1 MPKYK
6 RGTGRINLFQELDNE
21 NVFTLETSYFGC
33 NQGKYNNQY
42 FNIDILKEIGRDICR
57 GILLC
62 NYNYLTHRFQVIGAS
77 LNR

>member
-33 NQGKYNNQY
+33 NQGKYINQY
-42 FNIDILKEIGRDICR
+42 FNIEMLKEIGKDICL
-57 GILLC
+57 GINLFVQFLF
-62 NYNYLTHRFQVIGAS
+62 YI
-77 LNR
+77 